1 MQSVYWFCFVI
12 GGVFV
17 AIATLGGASDTDFD
31 AGANFDAEIDA
42 DFDADL
48 DADVD
53 LDTDLNSSMPDGIS
67 PEASLDAEIDT
78 DLQLLRQVKGVY
90 VFSLNILTSFKFWT
104 VGGFFFGLTGLS
116 LGWVQSNL
124 PPLLVFIAAL
134 AMGTLLGGTL
144 AIALRHLARRH
155 ADSLIRTEDFA
166 GRVGI
171 VELPFDQHSKG
182 KVQLELRGSVL
193 HMIALTDD
201 HKQFAPGDKVLII
214 NVDNNR
220 LWVVSEET
228 ATQQ

>member
-17 AIATLGGASDTDFD
+17 AIATLGGA
-31 AGANFDAEIDA
+31 GDA
-42 DFDADL
+42 DFDAEADVDFDAEF

-53 LDTDLNSSMPDGIS
+53 IDADADFDGDGALDSPD
-67 PEASLDAEIDT
+67 ADFDTQVDT
-78 DLQLLRQVKGVY
+78 DLQLLQKVKGAY

-104 VGGFFFGLTGLS
+104 VGGFFFGLTGLGLS
-116 LGWVQSNL
+116 WVVPSW
-124 PPLLVFIAAL
+124 PPGLVFTIALMMGILLGSAL
-134 AMGTLLGGTL
+134 A
-144 AIALRHLARRH
+144 IILRHLARRQ

-171 VELPFDQHSKG
+171 VELPFDTQSKG
-182 KVQLELRGSVL
+182 KVRLELRGSVL

-201 HKQFAPGDKVLII
+201 TKQFVPGDKVLVV

-220 LWVVSEET
+220 LWVVSDE
-228 ATQQ
+228 AQR